1 MNKGI
6 NIAKLK
12 KEYIYTS
19 TNSLLEIA
27 SWVYFVTNLMK
38 TIGFLKKWSTNSV
51 EIYTY
56 TSMLEYY
63 TLSCELRQQ

>member
-27 SWVYFVTNLMK
+27 SWVYFVTSFMK
-38 TIGFLKKWSTNSV
+38 KIGFLKKWSTNSV

-56 TSMLEYY
+56 MLEYY